1 MEQLS
6 YYQISREKLSILNGV
21 FRFFLTLG
29 DYEMQDKYEFQL
41 FLTFSQIAN
50 VKYNFSSD
58 FF

>member
-6 YYQISREKLSILNGV
+6 YYQISREKLSILNRV

-41 FLTFSQIAN
+41 FLTFSQIDN
-50 VKYNFSSD
+50 VK
-58 FF
+58 